1 MGDDWDEVICSAPS
15 QSSAG
20 GSWNN
25 NNNQT
30 GIKPPAGR
38 GRGAAAL
45 ASQMNSVKISSDDE
59 WGVGVK
65 AEKPVPSSNG
75 WDAPAPKAGNSSD
88 WGAPASTAPAS
99 SGGWNAPES
108 TSQFK
113 NDFDDQP
120 RGGGWGSSGANGL
133 KSTGGG
139 RPCHKCGEEGHMAR
153 ECPKGGGGGG
163 GSRACHKCGEEG
175 HFSRECPQAGG
186 GGGSGPRTCHKCGEE
201 GHFSRECPQG
211 GGGGGGGGS
220 RACHK
225 CGEEGHFSRECPQG
239 GGGGGS
245 GPRTCHKCGEE
256 GHVSRDCP
264 QGGGGGDSKCFKCH
278 EAGHTSKDC
287 PNPFSE
293 LTEDGKPREQ
303 YIPEA
308 VTCDEK
314 ELFKGI
320 VCGERFN
327 NFDKVVLQVTGKD
340 VPQYITS
347 FEEAGLR
354 PLLLQNIKN
363 SGYIKPT
370 PVQKASIAV
379 ILAKRDLIA
388 CAVTGSGKTAAYL
401 VPVMNILL
409 EQGVAGA
416 SHGML
421 QKPEVVIVA
430 PTRELAI
437 QIHREACK
445 FSYNSVLKSVII
457 YGGTVVNHQ
466 RSNIQA
472 GCNILVAT
480 AGRLKDFLDRGI
492 FDFTA
497 VKFLILDE
505 ADRMLDMGFG
515 PDIEKMVNHPTM
527 PPKGIR
533 RVCMFSATFPDEVQA
548 LAATYME
555 DYIFVTTGIVGGTNP
570 DVEQL
575 FFQCSKRD
583 KRTKLMEVLQDLG
596 DAKTIVFVDS
606 KKTADFV
613 AAFLCNNNLQSTSIH
628 GDRLQSQREQALR
641 DFKNGV
647 RNILV
652 ATNVAARGLDIAGV
666 NYVVN
671 YDLPTDIEEYVHRVG
686 RTGRVGN
693 IGKSISF
700 FDDEKDGPNVG
711 KFVSLL
717 TKSNADVPPFMQAM
731 VSGVS
736 GMGYDFGAPSSH
748 GGFAS
753 RDVRRFGD
761 KPGMAAALPT
771 EAEESWD

>member
-1 MGDDWDEVICSAPS
+1 MGDDWDDVLYSVPP
-15 QSSAG
+15 QGRGG

-25 NNNQT
+25 NNQA

-38 GRGAAAL
+38 GRGAATL
-45 ASQMNSVKISSDDE
+45 ASQMNSVKISTDDE
-59 WGVGVK
+59 WGVGVQT
-65 AEKPVPSSNG
+65 AKPVPSSNG
-75 WDAPAPKAGNSSD
+75 WDAPATNAGNSSD
-88 WGAPASTAPAS
+88 WGAPASTAPPNT
-99 SGGWNAPES
+99 GGWNAPET

-120 RGGGWGSSGANGL
+120 RGGGWGTSGGNGF
-133 KSTGGG
+133 KGTGGGGGGG
-139 RPCHKCGEEGHMAR
+139 RPCHKCGEDGHFAR

-163 GSRACHKCGEEG
+163 GGGSRPCHKCGEEG
-175 HFSRECPQAGG
+175 HFARECPQAGG

-201 GHFSRECPQG
+201 GHISRECPQG
-211 GGGGGGGGS
+211 GGGGA
-220 RACHK
+220 RTCNK
-225 CGEEGHFSRECPQG
+225 CGEEGHMA
-239 GGGGGS
+239 
-245 GPRTCHKCGEE
+245 
-256 GHVSRDCP
+256 RDCP
-264 QGGGGGDSKCFKCH
+264 QGGGSASSKCYNCH
-278 EAGHTSKDC
+278 EAGHSSKDC
-287 PNPFSE
+287 PNPFNE

-320 VCGERFN
+320 VCGERFS

-416 SHGML
+416 SHAMV

-445 FSYNSVLKSVII
+445 FSYNSILKSVII
-457 YGGTVVNHQ
+457 YGGTVTSHQ
-466 RSNIQA
+466 RSNLQA

-480 AGRLKDFLDRGI
+480 AGRLKDFLDRGV
-492 FDFTA
+492 FDFSG
-497 VKFLILDE
+497 VRFLILDE

-515 PDIEKMVNHPTM
+515 PDIEKIVNHPTM

-548 LAATYME
+548 LAASYME

-583 KRTKLMEVLQDLG
+583 KRAKLIEVLQDIG

-613 AAFLCNNNLQSTSIH
+613 AAFLCNNNLQATSIH

-641 DFKNGV
+641 DFKNGI

-693 IGKSISF
+693 VGKSISF
-700 FDDEKDGPNVG
+700 FDEERDGPNGG

-717 TKSNADVPPFMQAM
+717 TKSNADVPPFLQAM

-736 GMGYDFGAPSSH
+736 GMGYDFSAPSTQ

-753 RDVRRFGD
+753 RDMRRFGD
-761 KPGMAAALPT
+761 KPGFAALPT
-771 EAEESWD
+771 EVEESWD